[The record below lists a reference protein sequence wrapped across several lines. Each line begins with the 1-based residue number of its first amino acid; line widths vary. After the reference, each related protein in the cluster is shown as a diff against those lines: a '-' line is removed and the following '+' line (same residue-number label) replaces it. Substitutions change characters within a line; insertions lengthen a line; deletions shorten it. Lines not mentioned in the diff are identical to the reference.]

1 MSSAKSRGSIQRVI
15 SLPKGLLDR
24 FEARL
29 DSSLDAGF
37 NRADALLERQI
48 HSVRYSQRSLTSG
61 LANTASAAD
70 RVLDSRIPQSASSA
84 QAAQRFSRGLASMVQ
99 ATDSA
104 LDKRISDQDST
115 KLKTSTQRFVSTV
128 KKLEVRVDAKLTSN
142 LQAVDRAV
150 SVCTNAAGGSLA
162 ASARLVK
169 RLENQTQRS
178 FHRADQRITNASNR
192 ITHIRTKTAG
202 LIYRNTARLDQGI
215 ETSFNRVDTGLSQAI
230 KHGVLAT
237 NSAVTAMQATSQSLD
252 VAIANS
258 VSSFDAKVT
267 RSVNQVQVA
276 TATTRNLVNAKTLA
290 FERVMELGISRIDS
304 GIDHGITSSR
314 TANQSLVARASSA
327 DLHLT
332 SRLARIDRR
341 LSGAIAKVALTSS
354 QISGY
359 ATRNLTSADT
369 RLTTGLKTTDA
380 GIDTAVTAIVSVASA
395 TANFA
400 TRSAQL
406 TDATLLRGVT
416 KVDQCVEVFA
426 RQSNKKSSHVGTRVA
441 PAPAWV
447 AAGLALVLG
456 TLGTVTS
463 TSVITAESAPIE
475 IDNSAQSETMAA
487 KTVVSQYM
495 TVRESFA
502 ALQASRSRT
511 ISTLETEIAQAQVRA
526 QETTIDGNAVINIAS
541 KYAGA
546 SYARGGTTPK
556 GFDCSG
562 FTTYVFRQVG
572 VSLPRTSGE
581 QAAWADRVADSDRQV
596 GDLMFWSDRG
606 GVHHVAIYA
615 GDGLMWDSPRPGRRV
630 GKISIWGDPF
640 YGRVPAAAVNSD
652 AIAEVADKTA
662 ELEEVIADVPRLE
675 ITVDPTPVD

>member
-24 FEARL
+24 FEVRL

-37 NRADALLERQI
+37 NCADALLERQI
-48 HSVRYSQRSLTSG
+48 HSVRYWQRSLTSG

-84 QAAQRFSRGLASMVQ
+84 QAAQRFSRGLASMVR

-115 KLKTSTQRFVSTV
+115 KFKTSTQCFVSTV
-128 KKLEVRVDAKLTSN
+128 EKLEARVDAKLTSN

-162 ASARLVK
+162 ASARLVQ
-169 RLENQTQRS
+169 RLENQNQQS
-178 FHRADQRITNASNR
+178 FQRADDRVTNVSNR
-192 ITHIRTKTAG
+192 IVYTRTKTAG
-202 LIYRNTARLDQGI
+202 LISRRTAWLDQGI
-215 ETSFNRVDTGLSQAI
+215 ETSFIRVDGGLSQAI
-230 KHGVLAT
+230 KHSALVT
-237 NSAVTAMQATSQSLD
+237 NSALTSIQATS
-252 VAIANS
+252 
-258 VSSFDAKVT
+258 
-267 RSVNQVQVA
+267 
-276 TATTRNLVNAKTLA
+276 LA

-304 GIDHGITSSR
+304 GIDHGVTSSR
-314 TANQSLVARASSA
+314 AATQSLVGRVSNA

-341 LSGAIAKVALTSS
+341 LNGALAKVALTSS
-354 QISGY
+354 QIFGY

-380 GIDTAVTAIVSVASA
+380 SIDTAVTAIVSAASA
-395 TANFA
+395 TTSFA
-400 TRSAQL
+400 TRSAQV

-416 KVDQCVEVFA
+416 KVDKRVEVFA
-426 RQSNKKSSHVGTRVA
+426 ARSNGKASHAGKRVA

-456 TLGTVTS
+456 TLGTATG
-463 TSVITAESAPIE
+463 TSVITAESNPVE
-475 IDNSAQSETMAA
+475 IDNSAQNEAIVA
-487 KTVVSQYM
+487 KTVVSQYL

-502 ALQASRSRT
+502 ALQASRSRS
-511 ISTLETEIAQAQVRA
+511 ISTLESEIAQAQIRA
-526 QETTIDGNAVINIAS
+526 QQTTIDGNAVIDIAS
-541 KYAGA
+541 NYAGV

-562 FTTYVFRQVG
+562 FTTYIFRQVG

-630 GKISIWGDPF
+630 GKVSVWGDPF
-640 YGRVPAAAVNSD
+640 YGRIPAAAVNGE
-652 AIAEVADKTA
+652 AIAEIADKTA
-662 ELEEVIADVPRLE
+662 ELEELLADVPKLE